1 MADAVNF
8 LIESGVS
15 EAELYERAAIFTTR
29 EIQCVFRKRSRFEYL
44 LRRRRI
50 DISCYTNYIKFEI
63 NLIEILSLRK
73 GHQEHNSALVH
84 SVYRSLIG
92 KVVVLYQRALRESKG
107 SVGMWLRFA
116 TFCYIHGNRR
126 LLSEVITQ
134 AIQMNPSCAG
144 LWAFAAFWEYRSQG
158 DVSAARRFFLRG
170 LRNCSQAKVLWHEY
184 FRLEVSHAIN
194 LATRWRLLGL
204 MTLDA
209 PRAEQGAA
217 EKVFSAAILRHPD
230 DVMFQLCFMAI
241 ALGIKR
247 STSSIVDDLE
257 ESIALSTP
265 DTRKWRN
272 LHREKCL
279 SRVNINATFSL

>member
-1 MADAVNF
+1 

-63 NLIEILSLRK
+63 NLIELLSLRK

>member
-63 NLIEILSLRK
+63 NLIELLSLRK

-209 PRAEQGAA
+209 PRAEQVSCVQLHSRTYGDLGAGTPEFLWAKGAA

-241 ALGIKR
+241 ALGIKVVLR
-247 STSSIVDDLE
+247 LV
-257 ESIALSTP
+257 
-265 DTRKWRN
+265 
-272 LHREKCL
+272 
-279 SRVNINATFSL
+279 

>member
-63 NLIEILSLRK
+63 NLIELLSLRK

>member
-1 MADAVNF
+1 MADAVNLF
-8 LIESGVS
+8 IESGVS

-63 NLIEILSLRK
+63 NLIELLSLRK

>member
-63 NLIEILSLRK
+63 NLIELLSLRK

-84 SVYRSLIG
+84 SVYRSLI
-92 KVVVLYQRALRESKG
+92 
-107 SVGMWLRFA
+107 GMWLRFA

-241 ALGIKR
+241 ALGIKVVLR
-247 STSSIVDDLE
+247 LV
-257 ESIALSTP
+257 
-265 DTRKWRN
+265 
-272 LHREKCL
+272 
-279 SRVNINATFSL
+279 

>member
-63 NLIEILSLRK
+63 NLIELLSLRK

-241 ALGIKR
+241 ALGIKVVLR
-247 STSSIVDDLE
+247 LV
-257 ESIALSTP
+257 
-265 DTRKWRN
+265 
-272 LHREKCL
+272 
-279 SRVNINATFSL
+279 